1 MDEDKNSLT
10 SLKDVIS
17 NLLRDGSL
25 PFNPDDARIWRV
37 WDEVVGPA
45 ISRNA
50 RPLWIKNGKLKVRV
64 SDPIW
69 LQELKFVEEHIKEKL
84 NTKIHHP
91 HFSFLDFIVKGDH
104 PVVFK
109 KSDIE

>member
-1 MDEDKNSLT
+1 MGEAKNSLT
-10 SLKDVIS
+10 PLKDVIT
-17 NLLRDGSL
+17 NLLSDGTL

-50 RPLWIKNGKLKVRV
+50 RPSWIKNGKLKVRV

-69 LQELKFVEEHIKEKL
+69 LQELEFVEESIREKL
-84 NTKIHHP
+84 NTKLGRKAI
-91 HFSFLDFIVKGDH
+91 DR
-104 PVVFK
+104 
-109 KSDIE
+109 IEFRIGSKNET